1 MNSPQP
7 LSTKTEIE
15 GAEKPV
21 QSVTRNSVEDSLLEA
36 HCFLKN
42 IGEWLASFGR
52 SHNQLIK
59 RSDATQGELS
69 VAQQKIEGL
78 LTRCKTTS

>member
-1 MNSPQP
+1 MNSPSP

-52 SHNQLIK
+52 SHN
-59 RSDATQGELS
+59 
-69 VAQQKIEGL
+69 
-78 LTRCKTTS
+78 